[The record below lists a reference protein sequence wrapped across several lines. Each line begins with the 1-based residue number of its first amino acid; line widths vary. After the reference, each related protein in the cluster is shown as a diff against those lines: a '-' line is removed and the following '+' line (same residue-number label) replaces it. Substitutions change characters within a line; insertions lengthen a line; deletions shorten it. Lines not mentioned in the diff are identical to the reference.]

1 LERADKMLYNKGFGS
16 RLVLSLILLVLI
28 SSFSSCN
35 KDKQHIN
42 EETDR
47 VPVII
52 KPVERGS
59 LENITEYTG
68 ILKPKKIVYVA
79 SPIPG
84 RVSKANYEIGDR
96 VKKGSILFS
105 IDSKE
110 IEANIRLLE
119 EQLKIAEIN
128 ISLAEAKLASA
139 MRSGYESRK
148 LQLISALTSAEHN
161 YEAAKKAFDI
171 ATVLYEK
178 KAINSLKYYEIKN
191 QYEQA
196 KNALKTADSSYQLFV
211 DQLSEE
217 EKHLSDQQLKQAQA
231 SYNAIKI
238 QIETARQ
245 QLENTNIKSPIDG
258 VIVSKDIFE
267 GALISNTMTPYII
280 SDTDT
285 LQAVISV
292 TEQVV
297 NKIREGSELE
307 IVIPAAGKSV
317 FSGKIVSVSPVID
330 AETFTYNVLIDIP
343 NKDNLIKP
351 GMTAKVNIM
360 SEKRE
365 DIIIVPVN
373 SILTEDSGK
382 YVFTIENDRAV
393 KRFVDTGI
401 SNEDMVEITKGLES
415 GQLLVVK
422 GHQFLRHNDPVIV
435 LQEDKK

>member
-1 LERADKMLYNKGFGS
+1 LERADKMLYNKGFGN

-28 SSFSSCN
+28 SSFSACN
-35 KDKQHIN
+35 KDKQNIN
-42 EETDR
+42 EKTNR
-47 VPVII
+47 VPVIV
-52 KPVERGS
+52 KPVKRGS
-59 LENITEYTG
+59 IENITEYTG
-68 ILKPKKIVYVA
+68 ILKPKKMVYVA

-84 RVSKANYEIGDR
+84 RVTKANYEVGDR
-96 VKKGSILFS
+96 IKKGAVLFS

-110 IEANIRLLE
+110 IESNIRLLE

-128 ISLAEAKLASA
+128 ISLAEAKVEST
-139 MRSGYESRK
+139 MRSGYENRK

-161 YEAAKKAFDI
+161 FEAAKKAFDI

-178 KAINSLKYYEIKN
+178 KAIDSLKYYEIKN
-191 QYEQA
+191 QFEQA
-196 KNALKTADSSYQLFV
+196 KNALKTADSSYQLYI

-217 EKHLSDQQLKQAQA
+217 ELNLSNLQLKQAQA

-245 QLENTNIKSPIDG
+245 QLENTDIKSPIDG
-258 VIVSKDIFE
+258 IVVTKDIFD

-280 SDTDT
+280 SDIDT

-297 NKIREGSELE
+297 NKIQVGSELE
-307 IVIPAAGKSV
+307 IVIPAAGKSN

-330 AETFTYNVLIDIP
+330 AKTFSYNVLIDIP
-343 NKDNLIKP
+343 NKNSLIKP
-351 GMTAKVNIM
+351 GMTAKVNIRA
-360 SEKRE
+360 EKRD

-373 SILTEDSGK
+373 SILTEDNGK

-401 SNEDMVEITKGLES
+401 SYNDMVEITKGLEED
-415 GQLLVVK
+415 QLLVVK
-422 GHQFLRHNDPVIV
+422 GHQFLSHNDPVMV

>member
-1 LERADKMLYNKGFGS
+1 MLYDKGFGNK
-16 RLVLSLILLVLI
+16 LVLSLFLLVLI
-28 SSFSSCN
+28 FSFSACN
-35 KDKQHIN
+35 KEKQHIN
-42 EETDR
+42 EEIHR
-47 VPVII
+47 IPVIV
-52 KPVERGS
+52 KPVQRGS
-59 LENITEYTG
+59 LEDVTEYTG
-68 ILKPKKIVYVA
+68 ILKPKKMVYVA

-84 RVSKANYEIGDR
+84 RVTKANYEVGDR
-96 VKKGSILFS
+96 VKKGAILFS

-110 IEANIRLLE
+110 IAANIRLLE

-128 ISLAEAKLASA
+128 ICLAEAQLASA
-139 MRSGYESRK
+139 MKSGYESRK
-148 LQLISALTSAEHN
+148 LQLKSALTSAEHN
-161 YEAAKKAFDI
+161 FEAAKKAFDT

-178 KAINSLKYYEIKN
+178 KAIDILKYYEIKN
-191 QYEQA
+191 QFEQA
-196 KNALKTADSSYQLFV
+196 KNALKTADSSYQLYI

-217 EKHLSDQQLKQAQA
+217 EINLSNQQLKQAQA

-238 QIETARQ
+238 QIEAAKQ
-245 QLENTNIKSPIDG
+245 QLELTDIKSPIDG
-258 VIVSKDIFE
+258 VVVSKDIFE

-292 TEQVV
+292 TEQAV
-297 NKIREGSELE
+297 NRIWEGSELK
-307 IVIPAAGKSV
+307 IVIPAAGKDA

-330 AETFTYNVLIDIP
+330 AETFSYNVLIDIP
-343 NKDNLIKP
+343 NKNNLIKP
-351 GMTAKVNIM
+351 GMTAKANIM

-365 DIIIVPVN
+365 DIIVVPVN

-401 SNEDMVEITKGLES
+401 SNDDMVEITKGLEKD
-415 GQLLVVK
+415 QLLVVK

-435 LQEDKK
+435 LQEDTK